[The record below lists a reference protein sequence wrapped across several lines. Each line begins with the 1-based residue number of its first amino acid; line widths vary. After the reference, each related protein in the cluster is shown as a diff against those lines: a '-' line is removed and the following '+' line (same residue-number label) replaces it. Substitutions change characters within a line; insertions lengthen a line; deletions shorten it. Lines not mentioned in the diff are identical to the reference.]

1 MKYYY
6 IVAFLLIF
14 CLSGCGQNSKKEEAD
29 LFGKLVQL
37 KTEGKPENIDST
49 FNALGY
55 KWAENQDME
64 DDSEIIYANK
74 DTTKTDYY
82 SIDDQVTIISYTTRD
97 SATFNSMV
105 QSAGKTGFE
114 QSIDGKD
121 STSLFTI
128 YSNATLKA
136 VFVKNVGTGKPSF
149 TVIMGKNQ

>member
-1 MKYYY
+1 MKYHCL
-6 IVAFLLIF
+6 VTFLLIF
-14 CLSGCGQNSKKEEAD
+14 CLSGCRTNSKKKEVD

-37 KTEGKPENIDST
+37 KNEGRPQNIDST
-49 FNALGY
+49 FNSLGY

-74 DTTKTDYY
+74 DTAKNDYY
-82 SIDDQVTIISYTTRD
+82 SIDDQVTIVSYTTKD
-97 SATFNSMV
+97 SAAFNSMV
-105 QSAGKTGFE
+105 QSAGKSGFE
-114 QSIDGKD
+114 ESINGKD